1 VVFLMGIVT
10 PREAKRGAE
19 IARGINDVTK
29 VVRVVEVISED
40 ELARMQPQSAPVTT
54 DDAGKAAAASAPA
67 SPTESSLPT
76 PVGATVTPVK

>member
-1 VVFLMGIVT
+1 
-10 PREAKRGAE
+10 
-19 IARGINDVTK
+19 VTK